1 MPRGKPTTTYE
12 VTGAQAVLGRS
23 KGDTL
28 TSEDF
33 DNADQEARLLD
44 SGAIAPV
51 DRAAPSPTPQP
62 SAPPNPTPAPAPDAG
77 AEKKE

>member
-1 MPRGKPTTTYE
+1 MPRGTPTKTYE

-44 SGAIAPV
+44 SGAIALV
-51 DRAAPSPTPQP
+51 DRSASPATPQQTSTPP
-62 SAPPNPTPAPAPDAG
+62 STPPPATDAG
-77 AEKKE
+77 EKKE

>member
-1 MPRGKPTTTYE
+1 MPRGTPTKTYE

-33 DNADQEARLLD
+33 TNPDQEERLLD

-51 DRAAPSPTPQP
+51 D
-62 SAPPNPTPAPAPDAG
+62 SAPPAAPTPSATPTPAPAPAAG
-77 AEKKE
+77 EKEE